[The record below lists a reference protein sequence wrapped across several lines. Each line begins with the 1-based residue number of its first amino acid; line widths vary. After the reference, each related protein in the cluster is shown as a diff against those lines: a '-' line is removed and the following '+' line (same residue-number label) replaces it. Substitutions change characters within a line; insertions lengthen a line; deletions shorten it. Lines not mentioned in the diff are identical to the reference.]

1 MADSRDGD
9 LPRAGLHQGRRGV
22 GMGMRLAGCC
32 STEMWSIADQQRWT
46 LRAHQTQEFGGVN
59 LANIAEMLGYS
70 DDLLPIL

>member
-1 MADSRDGD
+1 VDAIASRDGD
-9 LPRAGLHQGRRGV
+9 LPCAGGRV

>member
-1 MADSRDGD
+1 MWTLSPAETAIF
-9 LPRAGLHQGRRGV
+9 LALV
-22 GMGMRLAGCC
+22 VAAAWGMGMRLAGCC